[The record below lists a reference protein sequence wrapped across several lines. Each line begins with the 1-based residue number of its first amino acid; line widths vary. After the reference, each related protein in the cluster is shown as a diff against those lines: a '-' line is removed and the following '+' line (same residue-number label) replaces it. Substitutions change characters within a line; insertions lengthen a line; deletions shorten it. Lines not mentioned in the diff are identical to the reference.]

1 MAPSSCTAA
10 TTPKIIK
17 AAPPKQKAA
26 VQHQDPRRWTFPKDL
41 DGPKDLEGPK
51 DYEGERGVRA
61 EFTMAADAYDS

>member
-41 DGPKDLEGPK
+41 DGPKDLEG
-51 DYEGERGVRA
+51 ERGVRA